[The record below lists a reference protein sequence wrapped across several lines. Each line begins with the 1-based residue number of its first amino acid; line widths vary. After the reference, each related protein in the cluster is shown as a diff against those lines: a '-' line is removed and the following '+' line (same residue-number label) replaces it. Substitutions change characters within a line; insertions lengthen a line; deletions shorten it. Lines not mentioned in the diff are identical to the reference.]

1 VTREP
6 ADAAHAA
13 RGWEAALIGGLLGL
27 SAVAWFATGRLGDSD
42 MRMGPLTGSAS
53 MSSMPEMV
61 AHSAGTMGLFL
72 VTWFVMMVAMMFPAI
87 VPVVITF
94 DRWVRRA
101 HRPRLATMT
110 FVGGYLLVWTGFGLV
125 VYASVV
131 YFQPRLPMGD
141 SAIRLGAALLLLAGV
156 YQFTPLK
163 WRCLRHCR
171 SPLAFIAQHAS
182 ELRRGSFGTARVGVI
197 HGAFCLGCCWA
208 LMLVLVLLGMM
219 SLSWMAAVAGVI
231 FIEKVIPRGSLV
243 PLGVAVILVGLGFV
257 LLLSPHA
264 LPALG

>member
-1 VTREP
+1 MTREA

-27 SAVAWFATGRLGDSD
+27 SAVAWFATGRLGGSD

-53 MSSMPEMV
+53 MSSMPEMG

-72 VTWFVMMVAMMFPAI
+72 VTWLVMMVAMMFPAI

-101 HRPRLATMT
+101 RRPRLATMT

-141 SAIRLGAALLLLAGV
+141 GAIRLGAVLLLLAGV
-156 YQFTPLK
+156 YQLTPLK

-243 PLGVAVILVGLGFV
+243 TLAVAVILVGLGFA
-257 LLLSPHA
+257 LLVSPRA
-264 LPALG
+264 LPTLG